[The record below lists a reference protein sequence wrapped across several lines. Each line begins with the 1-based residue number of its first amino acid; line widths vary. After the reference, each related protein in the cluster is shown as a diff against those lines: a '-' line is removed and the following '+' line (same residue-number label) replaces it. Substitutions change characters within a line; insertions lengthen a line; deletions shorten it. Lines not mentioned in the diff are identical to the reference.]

1 MHIISKFLS
10 SQMVGKVLN
19 AKILANKIY
28 FQDCLWVVPLSLGC
42 LDSGYADI
50 KAYVA
55 FGLQRALT

>member
-1 MHIISKFLS
+1 
-10 SQMVGKVLN
+10 MVGKVLN